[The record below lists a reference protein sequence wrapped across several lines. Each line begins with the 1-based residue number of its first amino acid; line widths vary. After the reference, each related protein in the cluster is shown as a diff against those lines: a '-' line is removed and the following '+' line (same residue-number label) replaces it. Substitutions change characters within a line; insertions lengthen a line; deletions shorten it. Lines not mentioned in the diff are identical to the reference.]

1 MVGLTSLEVDNSIF
15 YIIEGN
21 NKIDIFTDTFD
32 DFSIE
37 DLKDEVEE
45 IFSTSDITPS
55 HPQ

>member
-45 IFSTSDITPS
+45 IFSISDITPS